1 MELEALAFK
10 PLMAGLSMRLHL
22 DETLAVLGVMV
33 ALAAAQTEIHSTIY
47 APARTF
53 PDKMLALHGYRIVVA
68 SPIQDGYDRPKYL
81 PTQHGNTLRTTTW
94 RHPQLHTGNP
104 RRSFFWVN

>member
-10 PLMAGLSMRLHL
+10 PLMAGLSTRLHL

-33 ALAAAQTEIHSTIY
+33 ALAAAQTEIHATIY
-47 APARTF
+47 APTPSF
-53 PDKMLALHGYRIVVA
+53 PDKMLALYGYRIVVA

-94 RHPQLHTGNP
+94 RHPPIAHRKPQAI
-104 RRSFFWVN
+104 FFWVI